1 MNPSESRTQ
10 SRRRPARS
18 PSATASPITFTPA
31 SLSVDS
37 PKGVQDITRKVIRQL
52 EGLGHLEPMTTPY
65 ADNDESDAAEVESTV
80 VSANSTRRSSFS
92 SNGHTLSN
100 GHSNGAAK
108 VVENPVDYEIPRK
121 LLHSSIGFLTF
132 YLYAGEGDAKK
143 VVIALWSAL
152 CIIYPADLLRFRSRR
167 FAKLYES
174 LLGFLMREEER
185 NKVNGVIWYILGVN
199 FVLQCLPIDVATVS
213 VLILSWADTA
223 ASTFGRLYGRRTPK
237 LPSRILGLPLAPRK
251 STAGFVAASL
261 TGALIA
267 VGFWGVLASTRFGG
281 RDATWTWEGGVNN
294 AGGGGPLGLA
304 VIGLVAG
311 LVSGIA
317 EALDLGSLDDNF
329 TLPIIS
335 GSCLFGFFKLWEFG
349 VSLFSS

>member
-1 MNPSESRTQ
+1 MTSHFQCCLSI
-10 SRRRPARS
+10 S
-18 PSATASPITFTPA
+18 PLLPF
-31 SLSVDS
+31 
-37 PKGVQDITRKVIRQL
+37 
-52 EGLGHLEPMTTPY
+52 
-65 ADNDESDAAEVESTV
+65 
-80 VSANSTRRSSFS
+80 VS
-92 SNGHTLSN
+92 
-100 GHSNGAAK
+100 
-108 VVENPVDYEIPRK
+108 
-121 LLHSSIGFLTF
+121 
-132 YLYAGEGDAKK
+132 
-143 VVIALWSAL
+143 
-152 CIIYPADLLRFRSRR
+152 
-167 FAKLYES
+167 
-174 LLGFLMREEER
+174 
-185 NKVNGVIWYILGVN
+185 
-199 FVLQCLPIDVATVS
+199 
-213 VLILSWADTA
+213 LSWADTA

-317 EALDLGSLDDNF
+317 EALGAFTLRRINHLHHHSSSLMLAFLDLGSLDDNF